1 MAGYVIVHADIR
13 DEELFAEFR
22 NRIPAVVEAH
32 GGNYLVRGGASEVMD
47 GDWVPDRVVVLEFGS
62 VEQAKA
68 YLISPEYAELKEL
81 SRRSAEAS
89 VIIAEGV

>member
-1 MAGYVIVHADIR
+1 MAGYVIIHVQIR

-32 GGNYLVRGGASEVMD
+32 GGSYLVRGGASEVMD

-68 YLISPEYAELKEL
+68 YLTSPEYAELKEL
-81 SRRSAEAS
+81 SRKAAEAS